1 MTSRLSYASSPESDL
16 ELATDNRPSGLQD
29 LGLPGSDRHMVKAS
43 SDPSI
48 ATQEEMSGPP
58 GYNQLPGYSTAR
70 SRQVR
75 INFLL
80 LNVLL
85 LCFKFFT
92 YKRLIIIIVYI
103 VLISVSLNEKF
114 SYIIN

>member
-16 ELATDNRPSGLQD
+16 ELATDSRPSGLQD

-75 INFLL
+75 ITSVFLNL
-80 LNVLL
+80 PDVYAFEISATSHL
-85 LCFKFFT
+85 T
-92 YKRLIIIIVYI
+92 IITARAATIY
-103 VLISVSLNEKF
+103 SE
-114 SYIIN
+114 

>member
-1 MTSRLSYASSPESDL
+1 MLISNEVSVMLIVFFSSLQPEEAISDDFLFPMTSRLSYASSPESDL

-80 LNVLL
+80 LH
-85 LCFKFFT
+85 
-92 YKRLIIIIVYI
+92 
-103 VLISVSLNEKF
+103 
-114 SYIIN
+114 